1 MGGVIIPT
9 DPIIRILEKESNKKG
24 DLFARLIQ
32 DLFLSLGYDRLVR
45 LNVQKAGREIDIEIE
60 HRTEPRRVI
69 AECKATK
76 KRTGGDEI
84 NKFVGVLDVEKRKNL
99 DTQIMGYFI
108 SLSGFKQTAIEQE
121 KDAGDDRVILLN
133 GKQVLDELING
144 RIIVSKEN
152 VMELA
157 GRCSIGQTASLK
169 VDTECEILA
178 HDIGWIWL
186 VYFTQNKKRTHFALI
201 HADGEALAL
210 ALAETIIQSDMSVG
224 GHLHSLEY
232 LPPPIEASTSEGQ
245 IQQAKTEYFD
255 YIAAECGEITLEG
268 LPADQEV
275 GSRRLKLENIFV
287 PLYLEET
294 SSKNVDSLS
303 TDEERQKSDKKE
315 REAVGKV
322 ISKYQRLAI
331 LATPG
336 GGKTTLIKRLA
347 VAYAYPDR
355 SKLVDDNLPDRPW
368 IPLFIRCRQLGNM
381 VKSPIRN
388 ILYEIPKRAEIDE
401 NLKDAFVHIVNTSLR
416 SGEAL
421 LLIDGLDEISDEGN
435 RVSFVN
441 QLRTFLAIYPNVN
454 IVVTSREAG
463 FRVVGGALSAHC
475 KHYKVADFEDEDIK
489 RLTLAWHKE
498 VVGDR
503 AEVQLEAEA
512 LAKTIVDSNRV
523 RELAKNPLLLT
534 TLLLVKRWVGQ
545 LPTRRSVLYGKAI
558 EVLLMTWNVE
568 GYEPI
573 DQDEA
578 IPQLAFIAFTMMKEG
593 VQTIS
598 LKRLKE
604 ILYLSRKE
612 MPEVLYYSRLSVTEF
627 IERIEFRSSLL
638 MLSGHE
644 IEEGTLYPMYEF
656 RHLTFQE
663 YLTARAVVDGYY
675 PDRKE
680 DDTPL
685 SILQPYL
692 LNEQWKEVVPLV
704 AVLAGRK
711 IQPLILHLID
721 LCKKSDGRLLK
732 SGRRL
737 PIAAL
742 LGQSILDEIQIPPDL
757 LEDGLECIARRSF
770 DADNLI
776 IPLYNGKFGKKFL
789 EIIQDNFISSN
800 EDLSHLGNALGI
812 ITLEQ
817 IDWPKDVLSPQ
828 LAEKLTTMLDDESKI
843 QKAAGTMAICFIA
856 FFGRRVDNKIEL
868 LNTLVDKILPI
879 LYSDEQYLQFTA
891 CWAFAWLGNTN
902 SWTSVHHPEM
912 ISRLFEIW
920 SESEVVDIQH
930 VASWAIKD
938 MPLIDRELKALPEP
952 NQDQIDFIKQ
962 QFESKEMQQSSA
974 SLKIAFY
981 WKTPWNDE
989 ELAKMV
995 ASDFGLVEDSNQFND
1010 ILIAL
1015 GEPGEAQLKDLKQK
1029 KVKDVKI

>member
-1 MGGVIIPT
+1 MN
-9 DPIIRILEKESNKKG
+9 S
-24 DLFARLIQ
+24 
-32 DLFLSLGYDRLVR
+32 
-45 LNVQKAGREIDIEIE
+45 
-60 HRTEPRRVI
+60 
-69 AECKATK
+69 
-76 KRTGGDEI
+76 
-84 NKFVGVLDVEKRKNL
+84 
-99 DTQIMGYFI
+99 
-108 SLSGFKQTAIEQE
+108 
-121 KDAGDDRVILLN
+121 
-133 GKQVLDELING
+133 
-144 RIIVSKEN
+144 
-152 VMELA
+152 
-157 GRCSIGQTASLK
+157 
-169 VDTECEILA
+169 
-178 HDIGWIWL
+178 
-186 VYFTQNKKRTHFALI
+186 
-201 HADGEALAL
+201 
-210 ALAETIIQSDMSVG
+210 
-224 GHLHSLEY
+224 
-232 LPPPIEASTSEGQ
+232 
-245 IQQAKTEYFD
+245 
-255 YIAAECGEITLEG
+255 
-268 LPADQEV
+268 
-275 GSRRLKLENIFV
+275 
-287 PLYLEET
+287 
-294 SSKNVDSLS
+294 
-303 TDEERQKSDKKE
+303 
-315 REAVGKV
+315 
-322 ISKYQRLAI
+322 
-331 LATPG
+331 
-336 GGKTTLIKRLA
+336 
-347 VAYAYPDR
+347 
-355 SKLVDDNLPDRPW
+355 
-368 IPLFIRCRQLGNM
+368 
-381 VKSPIRN
+381 
-388 ILYEIPKRAEIDE
+388 
-401 NLKDAFVHIVNTSLR
+401 SLR

-441 QLRTFLAIYPNVN
+441 QLRTFLATYPNVN

-692 LNEQWKEVVPLV
+692 TNEQWKEVVPLV

-711 IQPLILHLID
+711 IQPLIRHLID
-721 LCKKSDGRLLK
+721 LCKKSLIHSSHDRHEFSK
-732 SGRRL
+732 HFN
-737 PIAAL
+737 IVL
-742 LGQSILDEIQIPPDL
+742 LGQSLLDEIQISPDL
-757 LEDGLECIARRSF
+757 LEEGLKCIARNSYSSE
-770 DADNLI
+770 LI
-776 IPLYNGKFGKKFL
+776 ISLYNSKFGEKLL
-789 EIIQDNFISSN
+789 EIIQDTYTSN
-800 EDLSHLGNALGI
+800 KDLLGLGNALGT

-817 IDWPKDVLSPQ
+817 INWKSKEDFSPQ
-828 LAEKLTTMLDDESKI
+828 LAEKLSTILDDDKNM
-843 QKAAGTMAICFIA
+843 QKAAGTLATSFIA
-856 FFGRRVDNKIEL
+856 FRGPYEEKKMKH
-868 LNTLVDKILPI
+868 LNALGDKIVPI
-879 LYSDEQYLQFTA
+879 LYSDKQYLQFSA
-891 CWAFAWLGNTN
+891 CWAFAWLGDINA
-902 SWTSVHHPEM
+902 WTPVHKPDV

-920 SESEVVDIQH
+920 IKSQVEDIQY
-930 VASWAIKD
+930 VASWAITTL
-938 MPLIDRELKALPEP
+938 PLIDRELKPIPEP
-952 NQDQIDFIKQ
+952 NQSKIDFIRQ
-962 QFESKEMQQSSA
+962 QFELRKLTPSMENSKKSFA
-974 SLKIAFY
+974 SLLMAFY

-989 ELAKMV
+989 ELAKRV
-995 ASDFGLVEDSNQFND
+995 TNNIYAGNRHEQKIDDFLNS
-1010 ILIAL
+1010 L
-1015 GEPGEAQLKDLKQK
+1015 GEPGKAQLKALKQK
-1029 KVKDVKI
+1029 TTPSKFIA